1 MIDFFNAQKRYIGES
16 CLKYSIKEEKDY
28 LQIESK
34 ILSLLYSNN
43 ILCPVIID
51 TGSRN
56 GFSYILMETIKGD
69 CLSNKIIDI
78 KIANLVFDAIH
89 QHESVLLDNIEILKQ
104 LGLFSDLS
112 KEIDFESKL
121 VSFLQKI
128 TPNFTIKKQL
138 DFLNH
143 HLNQPDVIAK
153 RRIITDRSAENIFID
168 ENNQLIMIDFS
179 TVRIGTQFENW
190 IQFIDCPHAK
200 FSCTKKGLFDLL
212 FEKMSMQKD
221 DINLYYVSA
230 IYVNLLQ
237 GIFTHKKDRQLSTQY
252 INNVNTYFQKFTK
265 KKGVLIEI
273 NH

>member
-1 MIDFFNAQKRYIGES
+1 MNEHPSNKSEKTEAGKLVGELMPVFSEKICLHFDVELDNAGVLKNNFFVKSELSGHNNQICLIDFFDAQKRYIGES

-34 ILSLLYSNN
+34 ILDLLYSNN

-56 GFSYILMETIKGD
+56 DFSYILMETIKGD

-121 VSFLQKI
+121 VNFLQKFM
-128 TPNFTIKKQL
+128 PNFTIKKQL

-179 TVRIGTQFENW
+179 TVRIGT
-190 IQFIDCPHAK
+190 
-200 FSCTKKGLFDLL
+200 
-212 FEKMSMQKD
+212 
-221 DINLYYVSA
+221 
-230 IYVNLLQ
+230 
-237 GIFTHKKDRQLSTQY
+237 R
-252 INNVNTYFQKFTK
+252 
-265 KKGVLIEI
+265 
-273 NH
+273 